1 MTTRAMPIERRGG
14 RRVVLFAALLVVAVV
29 LLTAVVARPA
39 GAAPAGPDGADDPGA
54 PECTGSGLTHAGI
67 DPADTAND
75 GSALTHVPLQDGSF
89 VPVVLV
95 HGWRGSVGT
104 WDLHMDLSENAT
116 AEPGTSH
123 RSFVGNL
130 QDVPGVSVFTF
141 DYSSVNTS
149 WVTAP
154 AIGPTLAT
162 HIACLH
168 DAFGQDVIV
177 IAHSMGGLATRQAF
191 AEAPEAA
198 EMVSQV
204 ITYGTPNTGSDL
216 AAGGV
221 TTAVA
226 LLAVNAAPDPDRTIR
241 DLAGDAAV
249 DLATGSQALAE
260 LPDWPDGPAV
270 HALYGDTSIEI
281 PTMGLLAGPRPGG
294 ITVEMGDMIVP
305 TSSATAGAS
314 TTDGVTCDYSYSLT
328 RRAGEAVEELFQVL
342 GTDRTRAG
350 NPIGARA
357 PCFHGNLMRTL
368 ELHNAMLGYVVDDL
382 EARAVPSLDLDESA
396 VPDDLRGQWCYRSNP
411 DDCFSFAEQLV
422 EHPGSLFLDSGSG
435 EVRSDGSVAYG
446 FCFDLGTFTDPDG
459 CARANLSGYTF
470 FPAGVPW
477 DCEAANPRTK
487 APESSPWEYEGGCN
501 PDFSDQ
507 HDLAEDRLVRWANH
521 PFDEDL
527 SFHDAEPWYRR

>member
-1 MTTRAMPIERRGG
+1 MTTSMMPFA
-14 RRVVLFAALLVVAVV
+14 RRVRRPVATRAAVLLLAAI
-29 LLTAVVARPA
+29 LLTAVGVGPVGAAPA
-39 GAAPAGPDGADDPGA
+39 APAAPAGPAEPGA
-54 PECTGSGLTHAGI
+54 PECTGSDLAHARI

-141 DYSSVNTS
+141 DYEGANTS
-149 WVTAP
+149 WVTDP
-154 AIGPTLAT
+154 AIGPTLAA

-168 DAFGQDVIV
+168 DAFDQDVIV

-191 AEAPEAA
+191 AEAPETA

-216 AAGGV
+216 GAAGV
-221 TTAVA
+221 TTALA

-241 DLAGDAAV
+241 DLTGDAAV

-260 LPDWPDGPAV
+260 LPEWPEGLAV
-270 HALYGDTSIEI
+270 HALYGDTRIE
-281 PTMGLLAGPRPGG
+281 THSLGLFAGAHPDGA
-294 ITVEMGDMIVP
+294 TVAMGDMIVP
-305 TSSATAGAS
+305 TSSATAEAS
-314 TTDGVTCDYSYSLT
+314 TTDGVTCEYSYSLT
-328 RRAGEAVEELFQVL
+328 RRAGEVVEELFQVL

-350 NPIGARA
+350 NPIGAQA

-382 EARAVPSLDLDESA
+382 EARAVPALDERA
-396 VPDDLRGQWCYRSNP
+396 VPEDLRGQWCYRSDP
-411 DDCFSFAEQLV
+411 DDCFSFAELM
-422 EHPGSLFLDSGSG
+422 EEYPGSGFANQYTAPM
-435 EVRSDGSVAYG
+435 DGLPEATGYV
-446 FCFDLGTFTDPDG
+446 FCYAFDQGDG
-459 CARANLSGYTF
+459 CTTAMTGYFTY
-470 FPAGVPW
+470 FPPGAVW
-477 DCEAANPRTK
+477 DCETHYPPAGSAD
-487 APESSPWEYEGGCN
+487 PEPWEWVGGCE
-501 PDFSDQ
+501 PDFSDA
-507 HDLAEDRLVRWANH
+507 HDTSVARLVKEVNH
-521 PFDEDL
+521 QHGQSYNDV
-527 SFHDAEPWYRR
+527 EPRYRQ

>member
-1 MTTRAMPIERRGG
+1 MTTSMMPFA
-14 RRVVLFAALLVVAVV
+14 RRVRRPVATRAAVLLLAAI
-29 LLTAVVARPA
+29 LLTAVGVGPVGAAP
-39 GAAPAGPDGADDPGA
+39 AAPAGPAEPGA
-54 PECTGSGLTHAGI
+54 PECTGSDLAHARI

-141 DYSSVNTS
+141 DYEGVNTS
-149 WVTAP
+149 WVTDP

-168 DAFGQDVIV
+168 DAFDQDVIV

-191 AEAPEAA
+191 AEAPETA

-216 AAGGV
+216 GAAGV
-221 TTAVA
+221 TTALA

-241 DLAGDAAV
+241 DLTGDAAV

-260 LPDWPDGPAV
+260 LPEWPEGLAV
-270 HALYGDTSIEI
+270 HALYGDTRIE
-281 PTMGLLAGPRPGG
+281 THSLGLFAGAHPDGA
-294 ITVEMGDMIVP
+294 TVAMGDMIVP
-305 TSSATAGAS
+305 TSSATAEAS
-314 TTDGVTCDYSYSLT
+314 TTDGVTCEYSYSLT
-328 RRAGEAVEELFQVL
+328 RRAGEVVEELFQVL

-350 NPIGARA
+350 NPIGAQA

-382 EARAVPSLDLDESA
+382 EARAVPALDERA
-396 VPDDLRGQWCYRSNP
+396 VPEDLRGQWCYRSDP
-411 DDCFSFAEQLV
+411 DDCFSFAELM
-422 EHPGSLFLDSGSG
+422 EEYPGSGFVNSGSG
-435 EVRSDGSVAYG
+435 EVSANGSYPYEYCFQFDADGRCTAPLAG
-446 FCFDLGTFTDPDG
+446 RGTYW
-459 CARANLSGYTF
+459 L

-477 DCEAANPRTK
+477 DCEQEYPRTE
-487 APESSPWEYEGGCN
+487 APESDQWEYLGGCN

-507 HDLAEDRLVRWANH
+507 HDVSEDRLVRWANH
-521 PFDEDL
+521 PYSESL
-527 SFHDAEPWYRR
+527 SFYDEEPWYRR